1 VSLGDR
7 LADIRNGFQ
16 RPFWIANLTE
26 LFERLA
32 FYAPKAVLAV
42 YLTESLHLSETQAGS
57 LIGIFGFVVWF
68 LPVLG
73 GTLADRFGFRR
84 TLAAAYLILTVG
96 YFLLGSLS
104 SSFLAPL
111 REAVPLYWFVLIILM
126 IPALGPGIVKPIV
139 AGTTARASK
148 PDMRSLGFSIYY
160 TIVNIGGML
169 GPIMAYRV
177 RTTLGV
183 ENVFR
188 VSALFTLAM
197 FVVTLLFFQ
206 EPARDEKQ
214 VPQSVA
220 QSLKNMLLVF
230 TNVRFMTFLIIF
242 SGFYVVFWQQYVAL
256 PLFLRQVNPS
266 ANADLLLSV
275 DPATVVLFTFLVNM
289 IIRKVPAFTAIVA
302 GVLISSLS
310 WLVLT
315 VSGSTVAVILTLF
328 ILALG
333 ELTLSPKYYDYVS
346 RLAPEGQQGLFMGFS
361 FLPVAVGDLVGS
373 PLGGWLVEKY
383 VRLENR
389 PGQMWFVVTGVGL
402 LTVVLMVI
410 YNRVVAEKAGE
421 GEGGKGKEQA
431 A

>member
-1 VSLGDR
+1 MSFADR
-7 LADIRNGFQ
+7 MAEIRTGFQ

-32 FYAPKAVLAV
+32 FYGPKAVLAV

-104 SSFLAPL
+104 ASFLAPL
-111 REAVPLYWFVLIILM
+111 RDAVPLYWFVLIILM

-177 RTTLGV
+177 RTTMGV

-197 FVVTLLFFQ
+197 FVVTLLFYQ
-206 EPARDEKQ
+206 EPARDKSQ
-214 VPQSVA
+214 GPQTVA
-220 QSLKNMLLVF
+220 QSLKNMLMVF
-230 TNVRFMTFLIIF
+230 GNVRFMSFLIIF
-242 SGFYVVFWQQYVAL
+242 SGFYIVFWQQYVAL
-256 PLFLRQVNPS
+256 PLYLRQVNPS

-275 DPATVVLFTFLVNM
+275 DPATVVAFTFLVNM
-289 IIRKVPAFTAIVA
+289 LIKKVPAFTSIVI
-302 GVLISSLS
+302 GVLISALS

-315 VSGSTVAVILTLF
+315 VSGSTGAVILALF

-346 RLAPEGQQGLFMGFS
+346 RLAPEGQSALFMGFS
-361 FLPVAVGDLVGS
+361 FMPVAVGDLVGS

-383 VRLENR
+383 VRQENR
-389 PGQMWFVVTGVGL
+389 PGQMWFVVTGVGIATVL
-402 LTVVLMVI
+402 LL
-410 YNRVVAEKAGE
+410 VAYDRLVARKTGDGRRETEAKA
-421 GEGGKGKEQA
+421 
-431 A
+431 